1 MDHLDVLRR
10 LAHSIRLRR
19 SERAAMQAAVHTF
32 MVSHPFQA
40 NPTAA
45 AKSAGVHSYFFP
57 LRTMPIV
64 AIIAALVLSAG
75 GGAALAAEA
84 ALPGDF
90 LYPLKVHVN
99 EEVMA
104 KFNLSAE
111 AKAAFE
117 TDLAERRLTEAQR
130 LTAMG
135 RINTAIRDELFTSF
149 REHLV
154 ESTTVAE
161 TVTDVNASAQLKANI
176 HTMLTAHAAALQEV
190 SASVNNGAL
199 SAQIDEI
206 LREVHA
212 NAFVYSG
219 TGIQLPGMPAQAA
232 QIMIN
237 VAEKQIEKTE
247 DRLDDADVSADVETA
262 ARAHLA
268 LAVTGLAE
276 AKTAL
281 GAGNNADA
289 FAKAK
294 AAHRQAIEA
303 KIALYT
309 GSIFDRDD
317 DDDEDDDDS
326 SSSHSSTGSTQS
338 STAQSSVRSI
348 SSSSVMSSSVMS
360 SQTSLASSSHS
371 SDGDESDDDD
381 DNNRNNG
388 NGNNRDDDDDNDR
401 LGDEIRKKV
410 DDQIKDMKKRMK
422 DRFDFDD

>member
-1 MDHLDVLRR
+1 MDHLDVFRR
-10 LAHSIRLRR
+10 LASKIRLQR
-19 SERAAMQAAVHTF
+19 SEREAMQAALRTF
-32 MVSHPFQA
+32 MVR
-40 NPTAA
+40 NPLELHLKAVT
-45 AKSAGVHSYFFP
+45 KGSAVHTYSFP

-117 TDLAERRLTEAQR
+117 TDLAERRITEVQQ

-161 TVTDVNASAQLKANI
+161 TVTDANASAKLKASI

-247 DRLDDADVSADVETA
+247 DRIDDADASADVEA
-262 ARAHLA
+262 DARTHLA

-294 AAHRQAIEA
+294 AAHRHAIEA
-303 KIALYT
+303 KITLHT

-317 DDDEDDDDS
+317 DDEDNDD
-326 SSSHSSTGSTQS
+326 
-338 STAQSSVRSI
+338 
-348 SSSSVMSSSVMS
+348 
-360 SQTSLASSSHS
+360 
-371 SDGDESDDDD
+371 
-381 DNNRNNG
+381 
-388 NGNNRDDDDDNDR
+388 DDDDDNDSSSSR
-401 LGDEIRKKV
+401 SSTNST
-410 DDQIKDMKKRMK
+410 Q
-422 DRFDFDD
+422 

>member
-1 MDHLDVLRR
+1 
-10 LAHSIRLRR
+10 
-19 SERAAMQAAVHTF
+19 MQAALRTF
-32 MVSHPFQA
+32 MVN
-40 NPTAA
+40 NPVPARTYQFGTGGELHLKAVT
-45 AKSAGVHSYFFP
+45 KGSAVHTYSFP
-57 LRTMPIV
+57 LRTMPLF
-64 AIIAALVLSAG
+64 ALIAALVLSAG

-117 TDLAERRLTEAQR
+117 TDLAERRITEVQQ

-161 TVTDVNASAQLKANI
+161 TVTDVNASAKLKSNI
-176 HTMLTAHAAALQEV
+176 HMMLSAHAAALQEV
-190 SASVNNGAL
+190 SASVKNGPL

-212 NAFVYSG
+212 NAFVYTG

-247 DRLDDADVSADVETA
+247 DRIDDADASADVEA
-262 ARAHLA
+262 DARTHLA

-294 AAHRQAIEA
+294 AAHRRAIEA
-303 KIALYT
+303 KITLHT

-317 DDDEDDDDS
+317 DDEDNDDDDDDDNDS
-326 SSSHSSTGSTQS
+326 SSSRSSTNSTQS
-338 STAQSSVRSI
+338 STSHSSISSV
-348 SSSSVMSSSVMS
+348 SSSSVMSSSVLS
-360 SQTSLASSSHS
+360 SLSSLSSSSHS
-371 SDGDESDDDD
+371 SDDDEGDDDDDD
-381 DNNRNNG
+381 DNNNRNG
-388 NGNNRDDDDDNDR
+388 NGNNDNDR
-401 LGDEIRKKV
+401 LGEEIRRNVK
-410 DDQIKDMKKRMK
+410 DQIDDMKKRLK
-422 DRFDFDD
+422 DRFDVDD